1 MTSELTVEQLNAI
14 ALYRQKHNID
24 SAVTDEAVLSIMTK
38 NVQRT
43 DSLKG
48 VAVER
53 VAEKQPSSKPV
64 SQSVELT
71 EEQAKDLTIQYL
83 SEYVQSAI
91 EIVQRQDGGWVTDGY
106 DSIKEFFDAELSQ
119 KNVGEVLN
127 GEIDGI
133 GYLQKAQEG
142 SLTKKEYYENNKAR
156 LKKMILKRVF
166 EKDERSGIDFID
178 RYRGKIPRKAFE
190 KLVDEVIQE
199 TIDSI
204 PTMEGIKSMQHGLIM
219 MNETQE
225 TNFFK
230 YLSEQVKQELLKRA
244 KPLEGGMKFIKGLHV
259 KNDYDTTEPMKFEE
273 VFKLE
278 RGTDYSELLIEHLA
292 QKKGELNVAT
302 GAFNKYNQFATAA
315 DDMLKS
321 YSKATTPI
329 SMPDA
334 PAYIP
339 DEPAA
344 APRLEA
350 LINLYQNYYAG
361 SPDENAAKKNLE
373 LAIKKSGLPV
383 MVTQDENGK
392 MSADLS
398 AFQTDSAKNRAINTI
413 LRFGLQEQKAT
424 LDKILGG
431 KDIDSYVKA
440 YESANT
446 AAMGSQ
452 NSAELAKAMEE
463 DNYTAIQVYT
473 GGVSMAGMGLMVVG
487 GLTGCVPLIGLGGK
501 VALTGLV
508 AKNTLGFTD
517 ALSRDHIQSDEVK
530 ELSKGLAMDLGGFVI
545 GGYAGQKG
553 LQVASNLLSKGASP
567 WVALVAEKT
576 TDFSLSLA
584 GDLAMMGALQT
595 SDTAGSL
602 TQGNIMGIV
611 VSTFTGIKASKQMF
625 GQAQAQR
632 QAIAI
637 TPDGRQVAVNPDDF
651 ALRFEAPETDNNVKP
666 HNSQPEVSRPVSKPS
681 IPSVENTFSKHQ
693 QRLREIF
700 KEDNISNDYFRSIL
714 AVLKKYP
721 DNAEFILN
729 KLENAKFGKSDI
741 VNFIAHSDKYN
752 PENEQS
758 NLMVEAMSLFGKYT
772 KFKTE
777 EMELLLEMPPEKLQT
792 SLDII
797 KSCPSEDGSYPL
809 IDSFKVLAEAEIEDV
824 PSFKN
829 FINRLAKLGKLRSA
843 STVKDI
849 AAVAPEKRALLA
861 DFVNIYEKTKE
872 STGEMKNDYFRS
884 RQEKLHPD
892 LALTLAQFDI
902 DKISALRDIYKVGSE
917 DGENVYDF
925 DALESLFNCS
935 TEQIRM
941 IERFANIRDAKGKYE
956 YSSSNGFQNLS
967 KCSVEKLQQ
976 LYGLTKVKDSSS
988 GERLYDGVVV
998 SSLATY
1004 PDDKLGLIIEF
1015 AKLKAKPEWRI
1026 DETSAYSSEFRT
1038 LRDLDKDKLEL
1049 LLSIAKIQNKGYV
1062 RFDSRTVME
1071 LSGQNLDKLTEI
1083 TEIIHKHPE
1092 ADRDFVLDLKRKTLE
1107 QLQTMNGKVVDNSGL
1122 DAGQLELKNTFDRVF
1137 GEQTN
1142 LDADVIREACL
1153 LENGQFDAGAIRLIE
1168 ELAPEQ
1174 RFNYYDGTDFVVN
1187 TLKNFKNADGTVNYE
1202 RYKELKAVVDEVLD
1216 KFPNLDKGTMTYDA
1230 MYSLAQRGDA
1240 ARVTETLNYIS
1251 TINNM
1256 DLVYDSFNIV
1266 KDLDGGI
1273 GEFKAVMDKY
1283 GESVTT
1289 GKVSRQS
1296 LEQFV
1301 ELSRNAG
1308 GGGGVSAKKL
1318 LKLLDLAAKFEDKH
1332 DFNYLLNSLKP
1343 EIIDDAGKF
1352 FEFADAAKEFF
1363 DGDGSDVGIILRNLE
1378 EAPRQIDIDALKGIA
1393 EVYKPLNE
1401 KVNAFSLKDIFE
1413 NLNEDNFPLLNK
1425 VLEKYN
1431 GKKPVQFER
1440 DFVSAEHN
1448 YVDIYDLRTFLSEV
1462 KTKEDAEFVGL
1473 LLDKG
1478 VAVHYNDYS
1487 KKVSLP
1493 DASRALEKAKTSP
1506 RLKEWAI
1513 SNDVEDGLKI
1523 LVQGWDNAQIEGYLS
1538 KMNDEQRSF
1547 FAQFSKLKNPNNEQ
1561 LLHLGTFNDGDMET
1575 FLKVPPEKYEAALQL
1590 GSKLYDPRLVLS
1602 VAAELSPAQIETF
1615 KGFVDKGVSP
1625 ENLSDLSTIIKSES
1639 TFGNKE
1645 AYDKLMK
1652 YIGEEENEAL
1662 SVSAIKDIV
1671 SNPYNEKGFNY
1682 MMNNLE
1688 TSDFVTPEALV
1699 RYIAL
1704 DPENVD
1710 NLEFLKTS
1718 SHIIATPELL
1728 SEVIGRMD
1736 KSKMMVFNEMVNE
1749 LKTHNDNI
1757 GYDMETLSQMMQ
1769 FGEEVDPGMA
1779 TRFQKLYRLYDEN
1792 GNHIIPGKSLYGL
1805 AENAELAGRVLGELP
1820 SKVAKLDLRNF
1831 AVSDDAVKALA
1842 ENMPNEFK
1850 VILFNNNG
1858 EFTAKEYTQLLD
1870 KLNNNEYL
1878 RDALAEFDKT
1888 GRINLD
1894 VFENKDIALGLI
1906 DNNPQLLG
1914 IIKSSPEMVQN
1925 NPQTIKQNLSMVNEL
1940 IDEYVGRYRDFVQ
1953 NNPGLLPSS
1962 LSVEAFMKEI
1972 DKAFRADEQS
1982 AMLFNL
1988 ANIYG
1993 AKNVKSVIAK
2003 LNPKNLDGGMGR
2015 LAQFAES
2022 EYAPLFTKIFAMKD
2036 VGEAEFNLIMRVAE
2050 FTDTANN
2057 RYSGMILGEEPDA
2070 DVKLLEQDYVEI
2082 LEKIVANGKFDKQS
2096 FFEDVYKGL
2105 VDANV
2110 KGFDPMTPEQLRIIA
2125 ESDFISN
2132 PHIRPQDWA
2141 EFTKMAPEV
2150 RTIISSLLEES
2161 SYSGVKKILSLA
2173 DDNSNALAG
2182 MSFSDKMKMLDI
2194 VDKLKK
2200 EDIDV
2205 LEKAGY
2211 NINSAIMKV
2220 VKALSI
2226 EKKFIQTDS
2235 VKQSAFLKGIIANN
2249 NPRAEHLLKNTDF
2262 TTEEFAHGIPLK
2274 YPRAKFTA
2282 DIEKILSTLSPI
2294 EQSNVLKYFD
2304 IYKSDAGYEGIP
2316 VIPKNSDIALSSTE
2330 RAAAEKVAKLIDEF
2344 TTKNETLVKDPEL
2357 KSLLDTLVQGL
2368 PEFTTVV
2375 GKAQHGTHAY
2385 TVDIHTLKVLQYAMN
2400 EPGYAKLSDQD
2411 KTILKL
2417 SALVHD
2423 FGKKEGVVD
2432 EGHAVLSSEYVS
2444 GILAKFQLPETVKYR
2459 IIELVSNHHWF
2470 AAYNKGEM
2478 SSQTVAAL
2486 CRNPEDFEISKILAK
2501 ADLLGVNDNFYLRV
2515 TKTGSREEFDAFT
2528 ADKFSYVDEKLA
2540 ELRKKANIV
2549 LDTQILNKGQKFPT
2563 VKAKVGGE
2571 ETEFRVLN
2579 LTDANVTDLA
2589 QYGFAPGTTKDNARF
2604 TVHMTPNEIESIDG
2618 ESSSPMNTFNIL
2630 SATPTHHSVQS
2641 TSLISFNNNRTY
2653 GHRKFG
2659 FILDVDQSNI
2669 STANPGNVGSGTS
2682 KSLET
2687 FTDRLFSSYDNDRSW
2702 VKSEFDKAL
2711 KRKGIEMDDETYGTL
2726 AKFLYAKKYGTQI
2739 YSGYVNEKASPDAIT
2754 GRTGFTKELYA
2765 EYVSPKTTP
2774 QRKAEIFELCV
2785 ASKTYVIRKDGTI
2798 GVEYASKT
2806 GGTVPDDGEF
2816 RIKAKDLR
2824 EALEASRDELFQG
2837 SQHSELV
2844 SMTPRVSG
2852 LIARVSKIED
2862 CPQAFLKFAK
2872 EHNLP
2877 IILIGYKNPAGVKN

>member
-487 GLTGCVPLIGLGGK
+487 GLTGCVPLIGIGGK

-651 ALRFEAPETDNNVKP
+651 ALRFEAPETDNSVKP

-829 FINRLAKLGKLRSA
+829 FINRLAKLGKLSSA

-872 STGEMKNDYFRS
+872 SSGESKNALFNFGKNTVS
-884 RQEKLHPD
+884 SEILLKLSE
-892 LALTLAQFDI
+892 FDTE
-902 DKISALRDIYKVGSE
+902 KISALRDIYKIGSE

-925 DALESLFNCS
+925 AALESLFNCS

-941 IERFANIRDAKGKYE
+941 IERFANIRNAKGKYTF
-956 YSSSNGFQNLS
+956 SHQLGFEKLS
-967 KCSVEKLQQ
+967 QCPVEKMQKLLELAQLQN
-976 LYGLTKVKDSSS
+976 SS
-988 GERLYDGVVV
+988 GKTVYSAMQV
-998 SSLATY
+998 LAFAKY
-1004 PDDKLGLIIEF
+1004 PDENLPVMLQF
-1015 AKLKAKPEWRI
+1015 AKLQTKSPYEVV
-1026 DETSAYSSEFRT
+1026 TSPVYGRHFDDLAA
-1038 LRDLDKDKLEL
+1038 LDKEKLEVLFELASTKKNGEL
-1049 LLSIAKIQNKGYV
+1049 LFNDPYTITGLSSQNIDKVKEIAQYV
-1062 RFDSRTVME
+1062 KTHS
-1071 LSGQNLDKLTEI
+1071 NLD
-1083 TEIIHKHPE
+1083 
-1092 ADRDFVLDLKRKTLE
+1092 RDILYTLKGKTLE

-1256 DLVYDSFNIV
+1256 DLVYDSFNII

-1308 GGGGVSAKKL
+1308 GGGAS
-1318 LKLLDLAAKFEDKH
+1318 
-1332 DFNYLLNSLKP
+1332 P
-1343 EIIDDAGKF
+1343 
-1352 FEFADAAKEFF
+1352 
-1363 DGDGSDVGIILRNLE
+1363 LRN
-1378 EAPRQIDIDALKGIA
+1378 
-1393 EVYKPLNE
+1393 
-1401 KVNAFSLKDIFE
+1401 S
-1413 NLNEDNFPLLNK
+1413 
-1425 VLEKYN
+1425 
-1431 GKKPVQFER
+1431 
-1440 DFVSAEHN
+1440 
-1448 YVDIYDLRTFLSEV
+1448 
-1462 KTKEDAEFVGL
+1462 
-1473 LLDKG
+1473 
-1478 VAVHYNDYS
+1478 
-1487 KKVSLP
+1487 
-1493 DASRALEKAKTSP
+1493 
-1506 RLKEWAI
+1506 
-1513 SNDVEDGLKI
+1513 
-1523 LVQGWDNAQIEGYLS
+1523 
-1538 KMNDEQRSF
+1538 
-1547 FAQFSKLKNPNNEQ
+1547 
-1561 LLHLGTFNDGDMET
+1561 
-1575 FLKVPPEKYEAALQL
+1575 
-1590 GSKLYDPRLVLS
+1590 
-1602 VAAELSPAQIETF
+1602 
-1615 KGFVDKGVSP
+1615 
-1625 ENLSDLSTIIKSES
+1625 
-1639 TFGNKE
+1639 
-1645 AYDKLMK
+1645 
-1652 YIGEEENEAL
+1652 
-1662 SVSAIKDIV
+1662 
-1671 SNPYNEKGFNY
+1671 
-1682 MMNNLE
+1682 
-1688 TSDFVTPEALV
+1688 
-1699 RYIAL
+1699 
-1704 DPENVD
+1704 
-1710 NLEFLKTS
+1710 
-1718 SHIIATPELL
+1718 
-1728 SEVIGRMD
+1728 
-1736 KSKMMVFNEMVNE
+1736 
-1749 LKTHNDNI
+1749 
-1757 GYDMETLSQMMQ
+1757 
-1769 FGEEVDPGMA
+1769 
-1779 TRFQKLYRLYDEN
+1779 
-1792 GNHIIPGKSLYGL
+1792 
-1805 AENAELAGRVLGELP
+1805 
-1820 SKVAKLDLRNF
+1820 
-1831 AVSDDAVKALA
+1831 
-1842 ENMPNEFK
+1842 
-1850 VILFNNNG
+1850 
-1858 EFTAKEYTQLLD
+1858 
-1870 KLNNNEYL
+1870 
-1878 RDALAEFDKT
+1878 
-1888 GRINLD
+1888 
-1894 VFENKDIALGLI
+1894 
-1906 DNNPQLLG
+1906 
-1914 IIKSSPEMVQN
+1914 
-1925 NPQTIKQNLSMVNEL
+1925 
-1940 IDEYVGRYRDFVQ
+1940 
-1953 NNPGLLPSS
+1953 
-1962 LSVEAFMKEI
+1962 
-1972 DKAFRADEQS
+1972 
-1982 AMLFNL
+1982 
-1988 ANIYG
+1988 
-1993 AKNVKSVIAK
+1993 
-2003 LNPKNLDGGMGR
+2003 
-2015 LAQFAES
+2015 
-2022 EYAPLFTKIFAMKD
+2022 
-2036 VGEAEFNLIMRVAE
+2036 
-2050 FTDTANN
+2050 
-2057 RYSGMILGEEPDA
+2057 
-2070 DVKLLEQDYVEI
+2070 
-2082 LEKIVANGKFDKQS
+2082 
-2096 FFEDVYKGL
+2096 
-2105 VDANV
+2105 
-2110 KGFDPMTPEQLRIIA
+2110 
-2125 ESDFISN
+2125 
-2132 PHIRPQDWA
+2132 
-2141 EFTKMAPEV
+2141 
-2150 RTIISSLLEES
+2150 
-2161 SYSGVKKILSLA
+2161 
-2173 DDNSNALAG
+2173 
-2182 MSFSDKMKMLDI
+2182 
-2194 VDKLKK
+2194 
-2200 EDIDV
+2200 
-2205 LEKAGY
+2205 
-2211 NINSAIMKV
+2211 
-2220 VKALSI
+2220 
-2226 EKKFIQTDS
+2226 
-2235 VKQSAFLKGIIANN
+2235 
-2249 NPRAEHLLKNTDF
+2249 
-2262 TTEEFAHGIPLK
+2262 
-2274 YPRAKFTA
+2274 
-2282 DIEKILSTLSPI
+2282 
-2294 EQSNVLKYFD
+2294 
-2304 IYKSDAGYEGIP
+2304 
-2316 VIPKNSDIALSSTE
+2316 
-2330 RAAAEKVAKLIDEF
+2330 
-2344 TTKNETLVKDPEL
+2344 
-2357 KSLLDTLVQGL
+2357 
-2368 PEFTTVV
+2368 
-2375 GKAQHGTHAY
+2375 
-2385 TVDIHTLKVLQYAMN
+2385 
-2400 EPGYAKLSDQD
+2400 
-2411 KTILKL
+2411 
-2417 SALVHD
+2417 
-2423 FGKKEGVVD
+2423 
-2432 EGHAVLSSEYVS
+2432 
-2444 GILAKFQLPETVKYR
+2444 
-2459 IIELVSNHHWF
+2459 
-2470 AAYNKGEM
+2470 
-2478 SSQTVAAL
+2478 
-2486 CRNPEDFEISKILAK
+2486 
-2501 ADLLGVNDNFYLRV
+2501 
-2515 TKTGSREEFDAFT
+2515 
-2528 ADKFSYVDEKLA
+2528 
-2540 ELRKKANIV
+2540 
-2549 LDTQILNKGQKFPT
+2549 
-2563 VKAKVGGE
+2563 
-2571 ETEFRVLN
+2571 
-2579 LTDANVTDLA
+2579 
-2589 QYGFAPGTTKDNARF
+2589 
-2604 TVHMTPNEIESIDG
+2604 
-2618 ESSSPMNTFNIL
+2618 
-2630 SATPTHHSVQS
+2630 
-2641 TSLISFNNNRTY
+2641 
-2653 GHRKFG
+2653 
-2659 FILDVDQSNI
+2659 
-2669 STANPGNVGSGTS
+2669 
-2682 KSLET
+2682 
-2687 FTDRLFSSYDNDRSW
+2687 
-2702 VKSEFDKAL
+2702 
-2711 KRKGIEMDDETYGTL
+2711 
-2726 AKFLYAKKYGTQI
+2726 
-2739 YSGYVNEKASPDAIT
+2739 
-2754 GRTGFTKELYA
+2754 
-2765 EYVSPKTTP
+2765 
-2774 QRKAEIFELCV
+2774 
-2785 ASKTYVIRKDGTI
+2785 
-2798 GVEYASKT
+2798 
-2806 GGTVPDDGEF
+2806 
-2816 RIKAKDLR
+2816 
-2824 EALEASRDELFQG
+2824 
-2837 SQHSELV
+2837 
-2844 SMTPRVSG
+2844 
-2852 LIARVSKIED
+2852 
-2862 CPQAFLKFAK
+2862 
-2872 EHNLP
+2872 
-2877 IILIGYKNPAGVKN
+2877 